1 MKPILVPISPGELID
16 KLTILEIKCARI
28 TDPDRRANV
37 AHERELLEA
46 ALAEALSG
54 APPDARITALRAEL
68 VEINTALWEI
78 EDEIRAHEARRD
90 FAEGFVALARAV
102 YRTNDRR
109 AAVKR
114 RINARLGSE
123 LVEEKSYV
131 DPDVA
136 HGGANEG

>member
-28 TDPDRRANV
+28 IDPDKRANV

-46 ALAEALSG
+46 ALAKALSG
-54 APPDARITALRAEL
+54 AQPDARITALRAEL
-68 VEINTALWEI
+68 VEINTALWKI

-136 HGGANEG
+136 EGGANEG